1 MLLHNRG
8 CNRGRG
14 LTYLLQGVKR
24 KKRRKE
30 RKNHINTNTEP
41 DAPTECNRKNINK
54 RKKGG
59 VGKKKVFFLGG
70 GKKKEEQAQQELDR
84 IPNIKDGGGSSNM
97 VAFN

>member
-59 VGKKKVFFLGG
+59 GKKWCFFGG
-70 GKKKEEQAQQELDR
+70 WGKKKEEQAQQELDR
-84 IPNIKDGGGSSNM
+84 IPNIKDGGGSCNM
-97 VAFN
+97 VACN

>member
-41 DAPTECNRKNINK
+41 DAPTECNRENINK

-59 VGKKKVFFLGG
+59 VGKKKKFGFFWEG
-70 GKKKEEQAQQELDR
+70 DR
-84 IPNIKDGGGSSNM
+84 RKNNKHSRN
-97 VAFN
+97 